1 VLGGYPLLNISID
14 TRIGSLKKIKNHI
27 SFILVL
33 DVYLKKNHIS
43 FGTTSIGGFSK
54 LPYQLFPT
62 KNQQKVDF
70 WLI

>member
-33 DVYLKKNHIS
+33 DVYLKKIHIS

-54 LPYQLFPT
+54 LPYQLFPL
-62 KNQQKVDF
+62 KINKR
-70 WLI
+70 LIFG